1 MPAEA
6 FELELVERRPLA
18 KDTMGFRF
26 RRPHRFDFRAGQ
38 STDLTIDE
46 PVVPGDDLVHS
57 YTLASSPKNQDT
69 VLIATRMRASAFKQ
83 NLTEMP
89 LGSKVQATKPSG
101 KFVLPDDK
109 RPLLFLAGGIGVTP
123 FRSML
128 KEMLDSGK
136 SRPCALFYSNPTRDD
151 ATFLDE
157 LASWQQALGLTLV
170 PTLTKHQPEG
180 WPHETGRID
189 AAMVR
194 RHCSEKFLAD
204 CLALAAG
211 PPKMVDAMVE
221 VAKECGLTEDRILRD
236 DFQGY

>member
-1 MPAEA
+1 MAANA
-6 FELELVERRPLA
+6 FELELVERRPFA
-18 KDTMGFRF
+18 KETMGFRF
-26 RRPHRFDFRAGQ
+26 RRPSGFQFKAGQ
-38 STDLTIDE
+38 STDLTISK

-57 YTLASSPKNQDT
+57 YTIASSPDNPET
-69 VLIATRMRASAFKQ
+69 ILITTRMRPSAFKQ

-89 LGSKVQATKPSG
+89 LGTKVAATKPAG
-101 KFVLPDDK
+101 KFVIPDDK

-128 KEMLDSGK
+128 KHMLDSDK
-136 SRPCALFYSNPTRDD
+136 PRPATLFYSNPTRDD

-157 LASWQQALGLTLV
+157 LASWQQRIGLTLV
-170 PTLTKHQPEG
+170 PTLTKERPEG
-180 WPHETGRID
+180 WPYETGRID

-194 RHCSEKFLAD
+194 RHTSDKFLAD
-204 CLALAAG
+204 CLAYAAG

-236 DFQGY
+236 DFSGY